1 MTTKIKINTESIVNA
16 VSEKKT
22 LPYFLNSEN
31 ELTFKE
37 NMKELY
43 SFLAQEHP
51 KVLEYGGKIISEE
64 SWNESKFYGSLF
76 TSIFSHWSKLLYQ
89 KSIFFVEIIE
99 DFPKELELEI
109 EGETFIVFY
118 LPTSELLSKRDECIY
133 ETEEDSIFDFF
144 DWLEGEIISV
154 DGIPNLFN
162 KYKSFTEV
170 FVENTT
176 ESTDD
181 DGDTTIELSDSF
193 YEDIEELKKSVLLAL
208 EDNLNLDSNNML
220 SIDKVNKEK
229 KISPTVIELDWNGIP
244 IEMKYPFDLTK
255 SLIEKEFP
263 LEILDNQN
271 GWLAQQSAEVQETIT
286 GLWAD
291 FIYNKHKDT
300 QSIRDSSSENGKL
313 KVTWDDFSEYLLYWL
328 RFDYAQDIKKID
340 KKIRS
345 TYEKITSQNKISD
358 FNYIDNASEFIKCIL
373 YVEKQSA
380 ITTNKGIILDVE
392 NIQKQYFYALNN
404 EHVLGEIWSIIVQ
417 DRIKKAKVT
426 RTFEYQFE
434 SLKDKFP
441 NFHEVIDYYSG
452 AMYIFE
458 QTGTPPAPVLL
469 LGSPGLGKTH
479 FASEIAKII
488 GSLMTVIPISSL
500 SAGWIISGA
509 ASQWK
514 DAQMGK
520 LAQALINGN
529 SMSPVIV
536 LDEIDKKSEGNYD
549 PLGSLYPL
557 LEYQTAKEFVDE
569 YLEFPINASSV
580 LWVATANNLNSISE
594 PILDR
599 FVVFDIAKLNHADT
613 IKVANNIFN
622 ELTHGLNHTDLS
634 EDILDMLKDKTP
646 RQIKQILKKALA
658 YAAVKRSQEI
668 ILKKEHLDLKAKIK
682 KIGF

>member
-1 MTTKIKINTESIVNA
+1 MTTIVKINTEAILNA
-16 VSEKKT
+16 KLQKQN

-31 ELTFKE
+31 ELSFNE

-43 SFLAQEHP
+43 SFLLQEHP
-51 KVLEYGGKIISEE
+51 TTLTYKEQNITEE
-64 SWNESKFYGSLF
+64 AWNTSKFFGSLF
-76 TSIFSHWSKLLYQ
+76 TSIFSHWSKLLFQ
-89 KSIFFVEIIE
+89 KSIYFVEVLD
-99 DFPKELELEI
+99 DFPKELELELD
-109 EGETFIVFY
+109 GETFIVFY
-118 LPTSELLSKRDECIY
+118 LSTKDLLSKRDDCIY

-144 DWLEGEIISV
+144 DWLEGEIIAV
-154 DGIPNLFN
+154 GNIENLFN

-170 FVENTT
+170 FIENTI
-176 ESTDD
+176 EETDA
-181 DGDTTIELSDSF
+181 DGDITIQLSDDF

-220 SIDKVNKEK
+220 TFDKLAQEK
-229 KISPTVIELDWNGIP
+229 TIKPTTIELDWNGIP

-255 SLIEKEFP
+255 SLVDKDFS

-271 GWLAQQSAEVQETIT
+271 GWLAQQSHEIQETIV

-291 FIYNKHKDT
+291 FIFNKEKDT
-300 QSIRDSSSENGKL
+300 QSIRDASIKNKKL
-313 KVTWDDFSEYLLYWL
+313 KVNWDDFSEYLMYWL
-328 RFDYAQDIKKID
+328 RFDYSQDTKKIE

-358 FNYIDNASEFIKCIL
+358 FNYIENSPDFIKCIL
-373 YVEKQSA
+373 YIEKQSA

-417 DRIKKAKVT
+417 DRIKKTKVT

-529 SMSPVIV
+529 SMSPVLV

-613 IKVANNIFN
+613 IKVANNIFA
-622 ELTHGLNHTDLS
+622 ELTNGLSHTDLS

-668 ILKKEHLDLKAKIK
+668 NLKKEHLDLKAKIK

>member
-1 MTTKIKINTESIVNA
+1 MTTKVTINTEAIVNA
-16 VSEKKT
+16 TTKKEQ

-31 ELTFKE
+31 NLTFKE
-37 NMKELY
+37 NMQELY
-43 SFLAQEHP
+43 DFLHQEHP
-51 KVLEYGGKIISEE
+51 NVLIHNGNTISEKT
-64 SWNESKFYGSLF
+64 WNNSKYVGSLF

-89 KSIFFVEIIE
+89 KSIFFVEIME

-118 LPTSELLSKRDECIY
+118 NQTKELISQRDECIF
-133 ETEEDSIFDFF
+133 ETDDESIFDFF
-144 DWLEGEIISV
+144 DWLEVELLSV
-154 DGIPNLFN
+154 GNIDNLFK

-170 FVENTT
+170 FIDNPIDEND
-176 ESTDD
+176 E
-181 DGDTTIELSDSF
+181 DGDTTIELSDQF
-193 YEDIEELKKSVLLAL
+193 YEDIEELRKSILLAL
-208 EDNLNLDSNNML
+208 EDNLNLNSNNML
-220 SIDKVNKEK
+220 TTNKTIQEKNID
-229 KISPTVIELDWNGIP
+229 PTTINFEWNGIP
-244 IEMKYPFDLTK
+244 MELNFPFDINK
-255 SLIEKEFP
+255 SLIDKNFS
-263 LEILDNQN
+263 LEVLDNQN
-271 GWLAQQSAEVQETIT
+271 GWMAQQNQEVQETII

-291 FIYNKHKDT
+291 FVYNKHKDT
-300 QSIRDSSSENGKL
+300 QSTSENSPKENIPKL
-313 KVTWDDFSEYLLYWL
+313 NWDSFSEYLLYWL
-328 RFDYAQDIKKID
+328 RFDYAQDVKKID
-340 KKIRS
+340 KKVRS
-345 TYEKITSQNKISD
+345 TYDKIISQTKIKD
-358 FNYIDNASEFIKCIL
+358 FNFVDNIPDFIKCIL
-373 YVEKQSA
+373 YVEKQAATSVQ
-380 ITTNKGIILDVE
+380 KGIILDVE

-404 EHVLGEIWSIIVQ
+404 EHVLTEIWSIIVQ
-417 DRIKKAKVT
+417 DRIKKTKVT
-426 RTFEYQFE
+426 KTFEYQFE
-434 SLKDKFP
+434 ALKDKFP

-458 QTGTPPAPVLL
+458 QTGTPPAPILL

-479 FASEIAKII
+479 FANEIAKII

-549 PLGSLYPL
+549 PLGALYPL

-569 YLEFPINASSV
+569 FLEFPINSSSV

-599 FVVFDIAKLNHADT
+599 FVVFDIAKLNHSDT
-613 IKVANNIFN
+613 IKVANNIFI
-622 ELTHGLNHTDLS
+622 ELTNGLNHTGLS
-634 EDILDMLKDKTP
+634 EDILEMLKDKTP

-668 ILKKEHLDLKAKIK
+668 SLKKEHLDLKAKIK